1 MHGLVLAVSEIAL
14 KGIIALKK
22 RYGEILKAMY
32 SLPQLKLFVKKK
44 TADTV
49 GDTTEFTVAVD
60 NDKPSTSVKV
70 GTKTPSDCNKI
81 NYWDPLPN
89 EWLEKILPCA
99 MKEYG
104 LQTC

>member
-1 MHGLVLAVSEIAL
+1 
-14 KGIIALKK
+14 
-22 RYGEILKAMY
+22 MY

-104 LQTC
+104 LQTCYT

>member
-1 MHGLVLAVSEIAL
+1 
-14 KGIIALKK
+14 
-22 RYGEILKAMY
+22 MY

-70 GTKTPSDCNKI
+70 GTKTPSDC
-81 NYWDPLPN
+81 YWDLR
-89 EWLEKILPCA
+89 LTIGILYQ
-99 MKEYG
+99 MNG
-104 LQTC
+104 